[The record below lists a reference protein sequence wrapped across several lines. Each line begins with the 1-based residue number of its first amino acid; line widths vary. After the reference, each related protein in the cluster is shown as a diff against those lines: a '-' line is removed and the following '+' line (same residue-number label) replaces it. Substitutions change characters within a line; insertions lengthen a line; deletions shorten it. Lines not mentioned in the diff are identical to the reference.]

1 MGVCLNFSQ
10 KKHTPLTPCFH
21 QVKDCVPYFTQII
34 FPFSFLQV
42 QDFLDN
48 LPLYF
53 FWMKSF
59 IYILLTSLTFFL
71 VGCQTE
77 SEEIRLINQAERLFD
92 AYPDSVITT
101 LDSIPL
107 PEEMSPRLVA
117 RWCMLYARAA
127 DKIEDDMPY
136 TNQLEIALKHYQ
148 KKKMREEEAEIG
160 LYLGR
165 SYVEDKEYEKAMRAY
180 SDALEVA
187 LAIKN
192 YNRAGYICSYMADLY
207 EVDLRYILAAEKY
220 KESGKYFQLAN
231 NTTSYV
237 RAFVNE
243 AHSYSIADSSYLA
256 LASLKQAEM
265 VLDSLNV
272 EEVRSYVYNGLGNI
286 YNDLGDYDLAEYY
299 ILRCI
304 ELDPEEVASDY
315 LVLTDISLKCMDMEK
330 AEYYLKKANIFT
342 NNKLVLPTIVYY
354 NYKIKKGQGNFEI
367 ALSFHEQYVAIE
379 DSLINVSKSVDIYDA
394 NQKYERLKLHNENIE
409 LVLKNQKSYIF
420 ILLLLFAIALL
431 AIFYLMTL
439 RRKNRS
445 LLKQQEEINDLNQN
459 IYHLSVE
466 LRGKEERLKSQENSL
481 NLAEEEL
488 VSNENIK
495 KEVEDLRHRLIN
507 LREIKI
513 LNSGL
518 AQKIERMSQTVWS
531 KASQAVIDEKM
542 WIDIEVLMLEVYPD
556 IVKGLRDA
564 NLSSSEMH
572 LCFLTLFKLDTKA
585 ISTLLNIMP
594 TSVDKTRLRVRK
606 KLHWEGKQ
614 DFYESL
620 IHI

>member
-1 MGVCLNFSQ
+1 
-10 KKHTPLTPCFH
+10 
-21 QVKDCVPYFTQII
+21 
-34 FPFSFLQV
+34 
-42 QDFLDN
+42 
-48 LPLYF
+48 
-53 FWMKSF
+53 MKSF
-59 IYILLTSLTFFL
+59 IYILLTSLTFL
-71 VGCQTE
+71 VVGCQNE

-101 LDSIPL
+101 LDSILL
-107 PEEMSPRLVA
+107 PEEMSHRLIA

-127 DKIEDDMPY
+127 DKIEDEMPY
-136 TNQLEIALKHYQ
+136 TNQLEIALKYYQ

-187 LAIKN
+187 LAIKD
-192 YNRAGYICSYMADLY
+192 YNRAGYICSYMGDLY

-220 KESGKYFQLAN
+220 KESGKYFHLAN

-265 VLDSLNV
+265 VMDSLNV
-272 EEVRSYVYNGLGNI
+272 EEVRSYVYNGLSNI
-286 YNDLGDYDLAEYY
+286 YNNLGDYDLAEYY

-304 ELDPEEVASDY
+304 ELDPEEIASDY

-342 NNKLVLPTIVYY
+342 NNELVLPTIVYY
-354 NYKIKKGQGNFEI
+354 NYKIKKEQGDFEI

-379 DSLINVSKSVDIYDA
+379 DSLINVGKSVDIYDA
-394 NQKYERLKLHNENIE
+394 DQKYERLKLHNENIE
-409 LVLKNQKSYIF
+409 LVLKNQKSYLF

-431 AIFYLMTL
+431 VIFYLMTL

-459 IYHLSVE
+459 IYHLSIE
-466 LRGKEERLKSQENSL
+466 LREKEEQLKLQENSL
-481 NLAEEEL
+481 HLAKEEL
-488 VSNENIK
+488 VSYENIK
-495 KEVEDLRHRLIN
+495 KKVEDLRHRLIN

-513 LNSGL
+513 LNSSL
-518 AQKIERMSQTVWS
+518 AQKIKRMSQTVWS

-542 WIDIEVLMLEVYPD
+542 WIDIEVLMVEVYPD
-556 IVKGLRDA
+556 IVKALRDA
-564 NLSSSEMH
+564 DLSFSEMH

-585 ISTLLNIMP
+585 MSTLLNIIP

-620 IHI
+620 IHIQPV

>member
-1 MGVCLNFSQ
+1 
-10 KKHTPLTPCFH
+10 
-21 QVKDCVPYFTQII
+21 
-34 FPFSFLQV
+34 
-42 QDFLDN
+42 
-48 LPLYF
+48 
-53 FWMKSF
+53 MKSF
-59 IYILLTSLTFFL
+59 IYILLTSLTFL
-71 VGCQTE
+71 VVGCQNE

-101 LDSIPL
+101 LDSILL
-107 PEEMSPRLVA
+107 PEEMSHRLIA

-127 DKIEDDMPY
+127 DKIEDEMPY
-136 TNQLEIALKHYQ
+136 TNQLEIALKYYQ

-187 LAIKN
+187 LAIKD
-192 YNRAGYICSYMADLY
+192 YNRAGYICSYMGDLY

-220 KESGKYFQLAN
+220 KESGKYFHLAN

-265 VLDSLNV
+265 VMDSLNV
-272 EEVRSYVYNGLGNI
+272 EEVRSYVYNGLSNI
-286 YNDLGDYDLAEYY
+286 YNNLGDYDLAEYY

-304 ELDPEEVASDY
+304 ELDPEEIASDY

-342 NNKLVLPTIVYY
+342 NNELVLHTIVYY
-354 NYKIKKGQGNFEI
+354 NYKIKKEQGDFEI

-379 DSLINVSKSVDIYDA
+379 DSLINVGKSVDIYDA
-394 NQKYERLKLHNENIE
+394 DQKYERLKLHNENIE
-409 LVLKNQKSYIF
+409 LVLKNQKSYLF

-431 AIFYLMTL
+431 VIFYLMTL

-459 IYHLSVE
+459 IYHLSIE
-466 LRGKEERLKSQENSL
+466 LREKEEQLKLQENSL
-481 NLAEEEL
+481 HLAKEEL
-488 VSNENIK
+488 VSYENIK

-513 LNSGL
+513 LNSSL
-518 AQKIERMSQTVWS
+518 AQKIKRMSQTVWS

-542 WIDIEVLMLEVYPD
+542 WIDIEVLMVEVYPD
-556 IVKGLRDA
+556 IVKALRDA
-564 NLSSSEMH
+564 DLSFSEMH

-585 ISTLLNIMP
+585 MSTLLNIIP

-620 IHI
+620 IHIQPV

>member
-1 MGVCLNFSQ
+1 
-10 KKHTPLTPCFH
+10 
-21 QVKDCVPYFTQII
+21 
-34 FPFSFLQV
+34 
-42 QDFLDN
+42 
-48 LPLYF
+48 
-53 FWMKSF
+53 MKSF
-59 IYILLTSLTFFL
+59 IYILLTSLTFL
-71 VGCQTE
+71 VVGCQNE

-101 LDSIPL
+101 LDSILL
-107 PEEMSPRLVA
+107 PEEMSHRLIA

-127 DKIEDDMPY
+127 DKIEDEMPY
-136 TNQLEIALKHYQ
+136 TNQLEIALKYYQ

-187 LAIKN
+187 LAIKD
-192 YNRAGYICSYMADLY
+192 YNRAGYICSYMGDLY

-220 KESGKYFQLAN
+220 KESGKYFHLAN

-265 VLDSLNV
+265 VMDSLNV
-272 EEVRSYVYNGLGNI
+272 EEVRSYVYNGLSNI
-286 YNDLGDYDLAEYY
+286 YNNLGDYDLAEYY

-304 ELDPEEVASDY
+304 ELDPEEIASDY

-342 NNKLVLPTIVYY
+342 NNELVLPTIVYY
-354 NYKIKKGQGNFEI
+354 NYKIKKEQGDFEI

-379 DSLINVSKSVDIYDA
+379 DSLINVGKSVDIYDA
-394 NQKYERLKLHNENIE
+394 DQKYERLKLHNENIE
-409 LVLKNQKSYIF
+409 LVLKNQKSYLF

-431 AIFYLMTL
+431 VIFYLMTL

-459 IYHLSVE
+459 IYHLSIE
-466 LRGKEERLKSQENSL
+466 LREKEEQLKLQENSL
-481 NLAEEEL
+481 HLAKEEL
-488 VSNENIK
+488 VSYENIK

-513 LNSGL
+513 LNSSL
-518 AQKIERMSQTVWS
+518 AQKIKRMSQTVWS

-542 WIDIEVLMLEVYPD
+542 WIDIEVLMVEVYPD
-556 IVKGLRDA
+556 IVKALRDA
-564 NLSSSEMH
+564 DLSFSEMH

-585 ISTLLNIMP
+585 MSTLLNIIP

-620 IHI
+620 IHIQSV